1 MNFSNKILNKFLSA
15 AENFGGAALMVKK
28 IFFFIFKP
36 WDNPKNVVK
45 QMVRIGVDSLPLVL
59 LAALF
64 TGMVLALQSGIASQ
78 KLFDM
83 PVFMGLLVSFS
94 IVLELGPV
102 LTGLVIAGRIGASIA
117 AQLGTMKVSDQLD
130 ALYTLGTTP
139 EQYLGVPLFI
149 AIMVMLPVIT
159 LMADLTGIWGGYI
172 VATKTF
178 NISGSVYMNDILSHL
193 QIIHFVHGL
202 IKSVFFG
209 FIIVTVSCY
218 MGFNTSGG
226 AEGVGKSTTQAVVYS
241 MLFILVSDYFLSQLL
256 NTLGI
261 I

>member
-1 MNFSNKILNKFLSA
+1 
-15 AENFGGAALMVKK
+15 MVKK
-28 IFFFIFKP
+28 ILFYIFKS
-36 WDNPKNVVK
+36 WDNPKNVKK
-45 QMVRIGVDSLPLVL
+45 QMVRIGFDSLPLVL

-78 KLFDM
+78 KLFDR

-94 IVLELGPV
+94 MVLELGPV
-102 LTGLVIAGRIGASIA
+102 LTALVISGRIGASIA

-130 ALYTLGTTP
+130 ALYTLGTSP

-149 AIMVMLPVIT
+149 AILIMLPAIT
-159 LMADLTGIWGGYI
+159 LMANITGIWGGYI
-172 VATKTF
+172 VTTRSF
-178 NISGSVYMNDILSHL
+178 NVSGSIYLNDILSHL
-193 QIIHFVHGL
+193 QIIHFIHGL
-202 IKSVFFG
+202 IKSFFFG

-218 MGFNTSGG
+218 KGFNTTGG

-241 MLFILVSDYFLSQLL
+241 MLFILISDYFLSQLL
-256 NTLGI
+256 NSLGI